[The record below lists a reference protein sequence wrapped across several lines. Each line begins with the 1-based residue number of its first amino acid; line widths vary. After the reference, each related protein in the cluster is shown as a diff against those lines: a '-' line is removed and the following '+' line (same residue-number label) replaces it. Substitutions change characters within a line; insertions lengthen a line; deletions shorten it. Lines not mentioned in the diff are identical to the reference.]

1 MKPEKYSQI
10 MSENGRKGGI
20 AKGQAYHKKI
30 NQIIAYFINTNFS
43 QQVIAQKLNVS
54 QAMVSKYTNND
65 LLKIERL
72 KNNVTSETE
81 IKLNKLLLEI
91 ELDKK
96 NNQEITLKERIK
108 KLKI

>member
-1 MKPEKYSQI
+1 MKPEEYSKI
-10 MSENGRKGGI
+10 MADNGRKGGL

-72 KNNVTSETE
+72 KNNITSETE

-96 NNQEITLKERIK
+96 NNQEITLQERIK

>member
-1 MKPEKYSQI
+1 M
-10 MSENGRKGGI
+10 
-20 AKGQAYHKKI
+20 AD
-30 NQIIAYFINTNFS
+30 
-43 QQVIAQKLNVS
+43 
-54 QAMVSKYTNND
+54 TNND

>member
-1 MKPEKYSQI
+1 MKPEEYSKI
-10 MSENGRKGGI
+10 MADNGRKGGI

-43 QQVIAQKLNVS
+43 QQVIANKLNIS

-65 LLKIERL
+65 YLKIARL
-72 KNNVTSETE
+72 QNNMTAETE

-96 NNQEITLKERIK
+96 NNQEITLQERIK